1 MDLLIENELL
11 KYKTHLID
19 HATLSS
25 ILLNMGYTSIKDK
38 IKLLKKKNIITTLK
52 KGLYIHTSP
61 VVKNIISKE
70 IIANNLLGPSY
81 ISFDYA
87 LYYYNLIPESV
98 HEITSATTKRT
109 KSFTTDYG
117 VFSYRSMKKELYKI
131 GLLIKESSNGNFI
144 IATKEKALCD
154 KVYFTKDIK
163 INSKKDMYDFLE
175 NDLRLDF
182 EELEDFEIEI
192 VEQYYEISKSKKIN
206 ILLKVIKGIVHDN
219 S

>member
-1 MDLLIENELL
+1 MDLLLENELL

-25 ILLNMGYTSIKDK
+25 ILLNRGYTSIKDK
-38 IKLLKKKNIITTLK
+38 IKLLKKKNIIKTLK
-52 KGLYIHTSP
+52 KGFYVHTSP

-87 LYYYNLIPESV
+87 LHYYNLIPESV
-98 HEITSATTKRT
+98 HEISSATSKRT

-117 VFSYRSMKKELYKI
+117 IFSYRSMKTELYGI
-131 GLLIKESSNGNFI
+131 GLIIQESNNGNFI

-163 INSKKDMYDFLE
+163 INSKKDMYAFLE

-182 EELEDFEIEI
+182 EELEDFNMEII
-192 VEQYYEISKSKKIN
+192 EQYLYITKSKKIK
-206 ILLKVIKGIVHDN
+206 ILLKIIKELVYDN